1 LTLNE
6 LRLFC
11 VYCIFF
17 LALFCFSVIMDLMK
31 HITPKQRMAI
41 FKEMAK
47 TQPAGFTWEAFKR
60 MLGSN
65 TMLGSQVRSQAK
77 RILKNLDNN

>member
-1 LTLNE
+1 
-6 LRLFC
+6 
-11 VYCIFF
+11 
-17 LALFCFSVIMDLMK
+17 MK
-31 HITPKQRMAI
+31 DITPKQRMTI

-47 TQPAGFTWEAFKR
+47 TQPADFTWEAFKR

>member
-1 LTLNE
+1 
-6 LRLFC
+6 
-11 VYCIFF
+11 
-17 LALFCFSVIMDLMK
+17 MK
-31 HITPKQRMAI
+31 DITPKQRMAI

-47 TQPAGFTWEAFKR
+47 GQGEGFTWEAFKR

-65 TMLGSQVRSQAK
+65 TMVGSQVRSQAK

>member
-1 LTLNE
+1 
-6 LRLFC
+6 
-11 VYCIFF
+11 
-17 LALFCFSVIMDLMK
+17 MK
-31 HITPKQRMAI
+31 DITSTQRMAI

-60 MLGSN
+60 MLHSDS
-65 TMLGSQVRSQAK
+65 MRGSQVRSEAK

>member
-1 LTLNE
+1 
-6 LRLFC
+6 
-11 VYCIFF
+11 
-17 LALFCFSVIMDLMK
+17 MK
-31 HITPKQRMAI
+31 DITPKQRMAI

-60 MLGSN
+60 MLQSDS
-65 TMLGSQVRSQAK
+65 TTGSQVRANAK

>member
-1 LTLNE
+1 
-6 LRLFC
+6 
-11 VYCIFF
+11 
-17 LALFCFSVIMDLMK
+17 MK
-31 HITPKQRMAI
+31 DITSTQRMAI

-60 MLGSN
+60 MLHSDSM
-65 TMLGSQVRSQAK
+65 TGSQVRSQAK

>member
-1 LTLNE
+1 
-6 LRLFC
+6 
-11 VYCIFF
+11 
-17 LALFCFSVIMDLMK
+17 MK
-31 HITPKQRMAI
+31 DITPTQRMAI

-60 MLGSN
+60 MLHSDS
-65 TMLGSQVRSQAK
+65 MRGSQVRSEAK

>member
-1 LTLNE
+1 
-6 LRLFC
+6 
-11 VYCIFF
+11 
-17 LALFCFSVIMDLMK
+17 MK
-31 HITPKQRMAI
+31 DITPKQRMAI
-41 FKEMAK
+41 FKEIAK

-77 RILKNLDNN
+77 RILKNLDSN

>member
-1 LTLNE
+1 
-6 LRLFC
+6 
-11 VYCIFF
+11 
-17 LALFCFSVIMDLMK
+17 MK
-31 HITPKQRMAI
+31 DITPKQRMAI

-60 MLGSN
+60 MLHSDSM
-65 TMLGSQVRSQAK
+65 TGSQVRSQAK